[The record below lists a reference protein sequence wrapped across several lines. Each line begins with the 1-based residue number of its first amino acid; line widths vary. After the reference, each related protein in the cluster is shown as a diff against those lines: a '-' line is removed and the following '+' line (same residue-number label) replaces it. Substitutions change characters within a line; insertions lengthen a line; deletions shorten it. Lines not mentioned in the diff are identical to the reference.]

1 MTTGRPRGRSPR
13 KNHSQRKTSAARRIV
28 APFEFRGHTLDEFQV
43 QAIIA
48 LQQQMTTLVSAPTGT
63 GKSLIADFL
72 VDDSLKQ
79 DRRVVY
85 TAPIKALVNQKYR
98 DFRAA
103 YGAQRTGIMTGDVT
117 ENPGAPLVVMTTE
130 VLRNMLLR
138 GGQPLVPPKVAA
150 EAAEPGNTIADSTP
164 ADSAY
169 DTVRPPLRADWIVFD
184 EIHYINHPERGT
196 VWEEAIMLLPPS
208 LRLLGLSATVPN
220 IDELAAWLENVKGEP
235 VTAIVHDERAVPLRH
250 YYFTHDGRTLTHRQA
265 WEHFTGGDLKG
276 DTLDNDVLGT
286 AGLTGGKARRRR
298 HRRAESDPSRH
309 LDIISYV
316 SRERLF
322 PCIYFAFSRRA
333 CEQMARDLARRRNF
347 LRPHESEAVHA
358 AVRQMLH
365 DAGLHA
371 RDVPGLAAMQEMW
384 YRGIGV
390 HHAGLLP
397 VVKHIVERL
406 LERRILRVVYATET
420 FAVGVNMPVRT
431 VCFDDVIKFDG
442 KHHRPLTQQE
452 FLQMAGRAGRRGMDA
467 EGTVLIR
474 ADADSMAE
482 TGWRDWEQATLEPIA
497 SRLAL
502 SYTTVLNLV
511 ERFSAAAGCRTSAE
525 DSESGHLLS
534 PSVEQW
540 LNRSLYV
547 AQSERK
553 DEAVARLSEQ
563 FAGKVGELRR
573 LGYLHPQQPSLT
585 VRGVFCRNVWIK
597 ELLMTELAFDGTLG
611 EISPAEL
618 AGLTA
623 AVVWESRPQDD
634 ALPPAAPQW
643 LAAVHMNTDRI
654 VRWAGPNIRP
664 SLAVEGRI
672 APLVSRWA
680 AAAGAEFHTG
690 TSSRAKSALTS
701 MTDAGDLAQLLRG
714 YPLEPGDFVAL
725 CRQAVDLLRQIATAA
740 EEAAAFIANNSVEE
754 SVSSST
760 ASASFASILTR
771 VRDNASAAVAAV
783 DRDVVAA
790 SRSF

>member
-150 EAAEPGNTIADSTP
+150 EAAEPGSTIADSTP

-333 CEQMARDLARRRNF
+333 CEQIARDLARR
-347 LRPHESEAVHA
+347 
-358 AVRQMLH
+358 
-365 DAGLHA
+365 
-371 RDVPGLAAMQEMW
+371 
-384 YRGIGV
+384 
-390 HHAGLLP
+390 
-397 VVKHIVERL
+397 
-406 LERRILRVVYATET
+406 ATSS
-420 FAVGVNMPVRT
+420 GP
-431 VCFDDVIKFDG
+431 
-442 KHHRPLTQQE
+442 
-452 FLQMAGRAGRRGMDA
+452 
-467 EGTVLIR
+467 
-474 ADADSMAE
+474 
-482 TGWRDWEQATLEPIA
+482 
-497 SRLAL
+497 
-502 SYTTVLNLV
+502 
-511 ERFSAAAGCRTSAE
+511 TSAR
-525 DSESGHLLS
+525 
-534 PSVEQW
+534 
-540 LNRSLYV
+540 RSTPRC
-547 AQSERK
+547 ARCSTTPDCTPETCPDWRRCRK
-553 DEAVARLSEQ
+553 C
-563 FAGKVGELRR
+563 G
-573 LGYLHPQQPSLT
+573 
-585 VRGVFCRNVWIK
+585 
-597 ELLMTELAFDGTLG
+597 TE
-611 EISPAEL
+611 
-618 AGLTA
+618 
-623 AVVWESRPQDD
+623 
-634 ALPPAAPQW
+634 
-643 LAAVHMNTDRI
+643 
-654 VRWAGPNIRP
+654 
-664 SLAVEGRI
+664 
-672 APLVSRWA
+672 
-680 AAAGAEFHTG
+680 
-690 TSSRAKSALTS
+690 
-701 MTDAGDLAQLLRG
+701 
-714 YPLEPGDFVAL
+714 
-725 CRQAVDLLRQIATAA
+725 
-740 EEAAAFIANNSVEE
+740 
-754 SVSSST
+754 
-760 ASASFASILTR
+760 ASASTTPAFCPSSNISWSVCWSAVFCVSCTRPKRSRSVSTCRYAPYALMTSSSLTASIT
-771 VRDNASAAVAAV
+771 
-783 DRDVVAA
+783 DR
-790 SRSF
+790 